1 MLLAGLSTGHKIGLA
16 VVAAVFI
23 SFALVSSF
31 VAPRRR
37 ADFPGKNGLS
47 VFIIACFVLF
57 AAMISAVEAF
67 GGESEKK
74 HAEQAAAQS
83 GPAVRTIKVQESEW
97 KIVLPPTAT
106 LSPGKV
112 TFDVQNTGKI
122 QHDLAIKGSGVAGP
136 SKTPLISPGGTAQLT
151 VSLSTGNYTLYC
163 SVPGHEQLGM
173 KAQIS
178 VG

>member
-1 MLLAGLSTGHKIGLA
+1 VLLAGLSTGHKIGLA

-23 SFALVSSF
+23 SFALISSF

-37 ADFPGKNGLS
+37 PDFPGKNGLS
-47 VFIIACFVLF
+47 VFIIACVVLF
-57 AAMISAVEAF
+57 AAMLAAVEAF
-67 GGESEKK
+67 GGESEKR
-74 HAEQAAAQS
+74 HAKSAAAQS
-83 GPAVRTIKVQESEW
+83 GPPVRTIKVQESEW
-97 KIVLPPTAT
+97 KITLPPTAT
-106 LSPGKV
+106 LSQGKV
-112 TFDVQNTGKI
+112 TFDVRNTGKV
-122 QHDLAIKGSGVAGP
+122 QHDLSIRGGNVAGP
-136 SKTPLISPGGTAQLT
+136 SKTPLISPGGTAKLT